1 MDFNHQFF
9 SERYK
14 FSSKFIFSEHYSSSL
29 REISFCI
36 FQKIV
41 NQIRQFNWYITNKG
55 SILSENSYSVFV
67 IAQSYFLSSLELLV
81 IFLAVEFLIIFRKP
95 ADFIN
100 MLPPYNTLK
109 LTITVCYILMVLL
122 LSIMNELSNICHW
135 FSSNQLA

>member
-67 IAQSYFLSSLELLV
+67 IAQSHFSV
-81 IFLAVEFLIIFRKP
+81 IFLAVEFLIIFRGP
-95 ADFIN
+95 GDFIN

-135 FSSNQLA
+135 FNSNQLA